1 MKQVFDKI
9 KVNSKFVNSYF
20 YFTKDFIFFYFSCK
34 KLKNNQKIIFEY
46 LSDIKADFISKYK
59 EALIDNFSRAYKL
72 IQAIEKSTEMGVE
85 IEKENSVNMHLV
97 EHLVDYI
104 KKISQSFTDLY
115 TQFAF
120 TEDDFDFFS
129 KNDPLISELGEI
141 FFNEINNNYFSP
153 IYNSINNLFTLL
165 ESDEAKINEKEMV
178 YIQLVYFY
186 NYILYKMS
194 DVFNIFINSNIAY
207 LIKIDL
213 VKNIRKKIV
222 ENNTKLL
229 KLFKA
234 SFSTKIFLLNLT
246 EKDYCTNMIKDLI
259 NKTKLYFGEMNHI
272 NSPFFEINLTEFALY
287 CYFLCC
293 ISLLMSQNIFDGE
306 YIDEIMSS
314 LIGNIS
320 KELIRFN
327 RSDVM
332 LKIHEY
338 FKLLICIENEE
349 RLNEYKQIIGKSK
362 IKKFLFDIKKVY
374 FHPQKISKFL
384 MQEKI
389 NHENFLHIL
398 IIMLMNKIRCNS
410 EQEIDLYF
418 GQKDS
423 MIKCMNKIE
432 KELLNA

>member
-338 FKLLICIENEE
+338 FKLLSCIENEE

-410 EQEIDLYF
+410 EQEIDFYF
-418 GQKDS
+418 GQKDT
-423 MIKCMNKIE
+423 MIKCMNKIGI
-432 KELLNA
+432 ELLNE

>member
-259 NKTKLYFGEMNHI
+259 NKSKLYFGEMNHI

-410 EQEIDLYF
+410 EQEIDFYF
-418 GQKDS
+418 GQKDT
-423 MIKCMNKIE
+423 MIKCMNKIG
-432 KELLNA
+432 KELLNE

>member
-314 LIGNIS
+314 LINNIS

-338 FKLLICIENEE
+338 FKLLSCIENEE

-410 EQEIDLYF
+410 EQEIDFYF
-418 GQKDS
+418 GQKDT
-423 MIKCMNKIE
+423 MIKCMNKIG
-432 KELLNA
+432 KELLNE

>member
-259 NKTKLYFGEMNHI
+259 NKSKLYFGEMNHI

-423 MIKCMNKIE
+423 MIKCKNKIE

>member
-259 NKTKLYFGEMNHI
+259 NKSKLYFGEMNHI

-314 LIGNIS
+314 LICNIS

-338 FKLLICIENEE
+338 FKLLSCIENEE

>member
-1 MKQVFDKI
+1 MKQVLDKI

-46 LSDIKADFISKYK
+46 LSDIKTDFISKYK

-314 LIGNIS
+314 LINNIS

-338 FKLLICIENEE
+338 FKLLSCIENEE

>member
-153 IYNSINNLFTLL
+153 IYNSINNLFNLL

-259 NKTKLYFGEMNHI
+259 NKSKLYFGEMNHI

-432 KELLNA
+432 KELLNE

>member
-259 NKTKLYFGEMNHI
+259 NKSKLYFGEMNHI

-410 EQEIDLYF
+410 EQEIDFYF
-418 GQKDS
+418 GQKDT

>member
-178 YIQLVYFY
+178 YIRLVYFY

-314 LIGNIS
+314 LINNIS

-338 FKLLICIENEE
+338 FKLLSCIENEE

-432 KELLNA
+432 KELLNE

>member
-362 IKKFLFDIKKVY
+362 IKQFLFDIKKVY

-410 EQEIDLYF
+410 EQEIDFYF
-418 GQKDS
+418 GQKDT
-423 MIKCMNKIE
+423 MIKCMNKIG
-432 KELLNA
+432 KELLNE

>member
-120 TEDDFDFFS
+120 TEDDFDFYS

-246 EKDYCTNMIKDLI
+246 EKNYCTNMIKDLI

-410 EQEIDLYF
+410 EQEIDFYF
-418 GQKDS
+418 GQKDT
-423 MIKCMNKIE
+423 MIKCMNKIG
-432 KELLNA
+432 KELLNE

>member
-72 IQAIEKSTEMGVE
+72 IQAMEKSTEMGVE

-259 NKTKLYFGEMNHI
+259 NKSKLYFGEMNHI

-410 EQEIDLYF
+410 EQEIDFYF
-418 GQKDS
+418 GQKDT
-423 MIKCMNKIE
+423 MIKCMNKIG
-432 KELLNA
+432 KELLNE

>member
-246 EKDYCTNMIKDLI
+246 EKNYCTNMIKDLI
-259 NKTKLYFGEMNHI
+259 NKSKLYFGEMNHI

-314 LIGNIS
+314 LINNIS

-410 EQEIDLYF
+410 EQEIDFYF
-418 GQKDS
+418 GQKDT
-423 MIKCMNKIE
+423 MIKCMNKIG
-432 KELLNA
+432 KELLNE

>member
-141 FFNEINNNYFSP
+141 FFNEINNNYFSQ

-259 NKTKLYFGEMNHI
+259 NKSKLYFGEMNHI

-432 KELLNA
+432 KELLNE

>member
-120 TEDDFDFFS
+120 TEDDFNFFS

-259 NKTKLYFGEMNHI
+259 NKSKLYFGEMNHI

-410 EQEIDLYF
+410 EQEIDFYF
-418 GQKDS
+418 GQKHT
-423 MIKCMNKIE
+423 MIKCMNKIG
-432 KELLNA
+432 KELLNE

>member
-1 MKQVFDKI
+1 MKQVFEKI

-46 LSDIKADFISKYK
+46 LSDIKSDFILKYK

-72 IQAIEKSTEMGVE
+72 IESIEKSTEMGME

-120 TEDDFDFFS
+120 TEDDFYFFS
-129 KNDPLISELGEI
+129 KNDSLISEMGEI
-141 FFNEINNNYFSP
+141 FYNEINNNYFIP
-153 IYNSINNLFTLL
+153 IYNNINHLFTLI
-165 ESDEAKINEKEMV
+165 ESDETKINEKEMV

-213 VKNIRKKIV
+213 VKNIRKKII

-229 KLFKA
+229 KLFKS
-234 SFSTKIFLLNLT
+234 SFSTKIFLLNLN
-246 EKDYCTNMIKDLI
+246 EKDYCINMIKDLI

-272 NSPFFEINLTEFALY
+272 NSPFFEINLTEFSLY

-306 YIDEIMSS
+306 YIDEIMSA
-314 LIGNIS
+314 LIINIS

-327 RSDVM
+327 RSDVI

-338 FKLLICIENEE
+338 FKLLSCIENEE
-349 RLNEYKQIIGKSK
+349 RLDEYKQIIGKSK
-362 IKKFLFDIKKVY
+362 IKKFLFDIKKIY
-374 FHPQKISKFL
+374 FKPQKISKFL

-398 IIMLMNKIRCNS
+398 IIMLMNKIKCNS
-410 EQEIDLYF
+410 EEEIDFYF
-418 GQKDS
+418 GQKDA

-432 KELLNA
+432 KELLNE

>member
-72 IQAIEKSTEMGVE
+72 IQVIEKSTEMGVE

-259 NKTKLYFGEMNHI
+259 NKSKLYFGEMNHI

-410 EQEIDLYF
+410 EQEIDFYF
-418 GQKDS
+418 GQKDT
-423 MIKCMNKIE
+423 MIKCMNKIG
-432 KELLNA
+432 KELLNE

>member
-120 TEDDFDFFS
+120 TEDDFNFFS

-141 FFNEINNNYFSP
+141 FFNEINNNYFSQ

-229 KLFKA
+229 KLFKS

-246 EKDYCTNMIKDLI
+246 EKEYCTNMIKDLI

-410 EQEIDLYF
+410 EQEIDFYF
-418 GQKDS
+418 GQKDT
-423 MIKCMNKIE
+423 MIKCMNKIG
-432 KELLNA
+432 KELLNE

>member
-259 NKTKLYFGEMNHI
+259 NKSKLYFGEMNHI

-314 LIGNIS
+314 LINNIS

-327 RSDVM
+327 RADVM

-338 FKLLICIENEE
+338 FKLLSCIENEE

-432 KELLNA
+432 KELLNE

>member
-120 TEDDFDFFS
+120 TEDDFNFFS

-141 FFNEINNNYFSP
+141 FFNEINNNYFSQ

-259 NKTKLYFGEMNHI
+259 NKSKLYFGEMNHI

-384 MQEKI
+384 MQVKI

-410 EQEIDLYF
+410 EQEIDFYF
-418 GQKDS
+418 GQKDT
-423 MIKCMNKIE
+423 MIKCMNKIG
-432 KELLNA
+432 KELLNE

>member
-259 NKTKLYFGEMNHI
+259 NKSKLYFGEMNHI

-314 LIGNIS
+314 LINNIS

-338 FKLLICIENEE
+338 FKLLSCIENEE

-410 EQEIDLYF
+410 EQEIDFYF
-418 GQKDS
+418 GQKDT
-423 MIKCMNKIE
+423 MIKCMNKIG
-432 KELLNA
+432 KELLNE

>member
-314 LIGNIS
+314 LINNIS

-338 FKLLICIENEE
+338 FKLLSCIENEE

-362 IKKFLFDIKKVY
+362 IKKLLFDIKKVY
-374 FHPQKISKFL
+374 IHPQKISKFL

>member
-141 FFNEINNNYFSP
+141 FFNEINNNYFSQ

-259 NKTKLYFGEMNHI
+259 NKSKLYFGEMNHI

-410 EQEIDLYF
+410 EQEIDFYL
-418 GQKDS
+418 GQKDT
-423 MIKCMNKIE
+423 MIKCMNKIG
-432 KELLNA
+432 KELLNE

>member
-259 NKTKLYFGEMNHI
+259 NKSKLYFGEMNHI

-314 LIGNIS
+314 LINNIS

-338 FKLLICIENEE
+338 FKLLSCIENEE

-398 IIMLMNKIRCNS
+398 IIMLMNKIKCNS
-410 EQEIDLYF
+410 EQEIDFYF
-418 GQKDS
+418 GQKDT

>member
-246 EKDYCTNMIKDLI
+246 EKDYCTNMVKDLI
-259 NKTKLYFGEMNHI
+259 NKSKLYFGEMNHI

-410 EQEIDLYF
+410 EQEIDFYF
-418 GQKDS
+418 GQKDT

-432 KELLNA
+432 KELLNE

>member
-59 EALIDNFSRAYKL
+59 EALIDNFRRAYKL

-410 EQEIDLYF
+410 EQEIDFYF
-418 GQKDS
+418 GQKDT
-423 MIKCMNKIE
+423 MIKCMNKIG
-432 KELLNA
+432 KELLNE

>member
-1 MKQVFDKI
+1 MKKFFP
-9 KVNSKFVNSYF
+9 KFVNSYF

-141 FFNEINNNYFSP
+141 FFNEINNNYFSQ

-259 NKTKLYFGEMNHI
+259 NKSKLYFGEMNHI

-410 EQEIDLYF
+410 EQEIDFYF
-418 GQKDS
+418 GQKDT
-423 MIKCMNKIE
+423 MIKCMNKIG
-432 KELLNA
+432 KELLNE

>member
-120 TEDDFDFFS
+120 TEDDFNFFS

-141 FFNEINNNYFSP
+141 FFNEINNNYFSQ

-165 ESDEAKINEKEMV
+165 ESDEAKINEKEMA

-410 EQEIDLYF
+410 EQEIDFYF
-418 GQKDS
+418 GQKDT
-423 MIKCMNKIE
+423 MIKCMNKIG
-432 KELLNA
+432 KELLNE

>member
-1 MKQVFDKI
+1 MKQVFEKI

-46 LSDIKADFISKYK
+46 LSDIKSDFILKYK

-72 IQAIEKSTEMGVE
+72 IESIEKSTEMGME

-120 TEDDFDFFS
+120 TEDDFYFFS
-129 KNDPLISELGEI
+129 KNDPLISEMEKI
-141 FFNEINNNYFSP
+141 FYNEINNNYFLP
-153 IYNSINNLFTLL
+153 IYNSIDKIFKLI
-165 ESDEAKINEKEMV
+165 ESDETKINEKEMI

-194 DVFNIFINSNIAY
+194 DVFSIFINSNISY
-207 LIKIDL
+207 LIKADL
-213 VKNIRKKIV
+213 VKNIKKKIF

-229 KLFKA
+229 KLFKT
-234 SFSTKIFLLNLT
+234 SFSTKIFLLNLN

-259 NKTKLYFGEMNHI
+259 NKSKLYFGEMNHI
-272 NSPFFEINLTEFALY
+272 NSLFFEINLIEFCLY

-293 ISLLMSQNIFDGE
+293 ISLLMSQNTFDGE
-306 YIDEIMSS
+306 YIDEILSN
-314 LIGNIS
+314 LITNIS
-320 KELIRFN
+320 KELIRIN
-327 RSDVM
+327 RSDVVI
-332 LKIHEY
+332 KIHE
-338 FKLLICIENEE
+338 FIKLLSCIENEE
-349 RLNEYKQIIGKSK
+349 KLDEYKQIIGKST
-362 IKKFLFDIKKVY
+362 IKKFLFSIKKIY
-374 FHPQKISKFL
+374 FKPQRISKFL

-398 IIMLMNKIRCNS
+398 IIMLMNKIKINS
-410 EQEIDLYF
+410 EQEIDFYF
-418 GQKDS
+418 GQKEF

-432 KELLNA
+432 KELLNE

>member
-1 MKQVFDKI
+1 MKQVFEKI
-9 KVNSKFVNSYF
+9 KINSKFVNSYY

-46 LSDIKADFISKYK
+46 LSEIKSDFLLKYK

-72 IQAIEKSTEMGVE
+72 IETIEKSTQMGVE
-85 IEKENSVNMHLV
+85 IEKENSVNIHLV

-120 TEDDFDFFS
+120 TEDDFYFFS
-129 KNDPLISELGEI
+129 NKDPLITEMREI
-141 FFNEINNNYFSP
+141 FFNEINNNYFYP
-153 IYNSINNLFTLL
+153 IYNSISNLFILI
-165 ESDEAKINEKEMV
+165 ESDETKINDKEMI

-186 NYILYKMS
+186 NYILYKMA

-207 LIKIDL
+207 LIKVDL
-213 VKNIRKKIV
+213 VTNIRLKII

-234 SFSTKIFLLNLT
+234 SFSTKIFLLNLN
-246 EKDYCTNMIKDLI
+246 EKDYCVNMIKDLI

-272 NSPFFEINLTEFALY
+272 NSFFFEINLIEFCLY
-287 CYFLCC
+287 CYFMCC
-293 ISLLMSQNIFDGE
+293 ISLIMCQSTFDGE
-306 YIDEIMSS
+306 YIDEIFSA
-314 LIGNIS
+314 LINNIS
-320 KELIRFN
+320 KELIKIN
-327 RSDVM
+327 RSDVII
-332 LKIHEY
+332 KIHEY
-338 FKLLICIENEE
+338 IKLLSCIENEE

-362 IKKFLFDIKKVY
+362 IKKFLFAIKKIY
-374 FHPQKISKFL
+374 FKPQKIDKFL

-389 NHENFLHIL
+389 NHEKFLHIL
-398 IIMLMNKIRCNS
+398 IIMLMDKIKCNS
-410 EQEIDLYF
+410 QQEIDFYL
-418 GQKDS
+418 GQKDF

-432 KELLNA
+432 KELLNE